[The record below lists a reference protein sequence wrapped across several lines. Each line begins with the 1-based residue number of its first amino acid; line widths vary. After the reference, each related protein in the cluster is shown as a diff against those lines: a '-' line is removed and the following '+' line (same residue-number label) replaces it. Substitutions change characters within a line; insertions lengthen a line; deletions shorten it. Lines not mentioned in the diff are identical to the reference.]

1 MPLPRGDL
9 PSRGCNLT
17 ELQDRIKF
25 WKESPDFLKLP
36 VAKWPKQPA
45 VSEKMKD
52 EASVTEEPVLYEDEI
67 ALYAAQL
74 QAQDRERKLEVSV
87 FKSTRT
93 EEKVDEPFNCQ
104 KPLERCSSLHS
115 VRGVITGVR
124 RFVELLRRH
133 AWKEECPDMTAPLTA
148 VEVNQADLLLCHA
161 TQQQHLARGRR
172 VARGQE
178 APQGIRVEG
187 SPGVLRR

>member
-1 MPLPRGDL
+1 
-9 PSRGCNLT
+9 
-17 ELQDRIKF
+17 
-25 WKESPDFLKLP
+25 
-36 VAKWPKQPA
+36 
-45 VSEKMKD
+45 MKD

-74 QAQDRERKLEVSV
+74 QAQDRERKLEASV

-104 KPLERCSSLHS
+104 KPLERCSLLHS

-124 RFVELLRRH
+124 RFVELLRRY
-133 AWKEECPDMTAPLTA
+133 AWKDECPDMTAPLTA
-148 VEVNQADLLLCHA
+148 DEVNLLLCHA

-178 APQGIRVEG
+178 APLGIRVKG
-187 SPGVLRR
+187 SPGVHRR